1 LIFGESILHI
11 PLRCKGQTCRKAGTQ
26 SHRSNL
32 VARDLEDREVGGH
45 DSGVARMYNT
55 NDRLYVR
62 HTLQMHSHRQWHKAL
77 ETAVAVK
84 ARLTNVSS
92 RRVFSGSEGIM
103 A

>member
-1 LIFGESILHI
+1 
-11 PLRCKGQTCRKAGTQ
+11 
-26 SHRSNL
+26 
-32 VARDLEDREVGGH
+32 
-45 DSGVARMYNT
+45 
-55 NDRLYVR
+55 
-62 HTLQMHSHRQWHKAL
+62 MHSHRQWHKAL